1 MANEDKIVKTI
12 DGIADKAI
20 ESVSGKLKKPRTPHK
35 DSSAETQTAEEN
47 TSVPP
52 KPSTPPASS
61 AETPEENIAD
71 ASEAEHLA
79 HDAGA
84 AEKPAGDTSNTNVYA
99 SLPSGTLE
107 GLVFGTVAAS
117 SGVIALLL
125 IPVSWVFSLLAIIM
139 GIIAVFFARQTEKAG
154 INATIAKILG
164 VFDLV
169 LGALALFFSLV
180 VLFILTVVRLV

>member
-20 ESVSGKLKKPRTPHK
+20 ESVSGKLKKPRTPRK
-35 DSSAETQTAEEN
+35 NSSAETQTAEEK

-52 KPSTPPASS
+52 KPSTPPTSGK
-61 AETPEENIAD
+61 ETPGD

-84 AEKPAGDTSNTNVYA
+84 AEKPAGETSNTNVYA

-125 IPVSWVFSLLAIIM
+125 VPVSWVFSLLAIVM
-139 GIIAVFFARQTEKAG
+139 GIIAIFFARQTEKAG

-169 LGALALFFSLV
+169 LGALALFFSLI
-180 VLFILTVVRLV
+180 VLFILAVVRLV